1 MNINVGSRGSRHLVS
16 GYIGST
22 SVYIPNTYTS
32 LCVCVRKAAEHCAR
46 SVIFGVFL
54 GSFSFL
60 GPLLGPFLCT
70 HFDLG
75 LNTPGCVCVC
85 VSILNIMLALF
96 TDLCFYWQ
104 IVAPSFK
111 VVATS

>member
-1 MNINVGSRGSRHLVS
+1 MLV
-16 GYIGST
+16 
-22 SVYIPNTYTS
+22 
-32 LCVCVRKAAEHCAR
+32 CVCVRKAAEHCAR

-54 GSFSFL
+54 GSFSFV

-75 LNTPGCVCVC
+75 LNTPVCVCVC
-85 VSILNIMLALF
+85 VSILSIMLALF

-111 VVATS
+111 VLATS